1 MFGRR
6 RERFEGLL
14 NVKEKRR
21 NLLFLK
27 VFENVKLASSRRST
41 FLTSGDEIFAI
52 PAWRLSLVVSPAKY
66 LLIR

>member
-1 MFGRR
+1 MMADSEANF
-6 RERFEGLL
+6 
-14 NVKEKRR
+14 KI
-21 NLLFLK
+21 LFLE